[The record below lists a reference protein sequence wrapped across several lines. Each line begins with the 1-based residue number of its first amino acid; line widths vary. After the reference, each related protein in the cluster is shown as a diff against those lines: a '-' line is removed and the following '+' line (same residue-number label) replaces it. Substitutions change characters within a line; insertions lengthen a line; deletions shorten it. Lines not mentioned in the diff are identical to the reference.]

1 MHSRECSILANRP
14 EIADVSEGLEQVPPA
29 SMERRERSDPVTRVR
44 KRALLGAGFR
54 VTSGPFLSF
63 FAIAIRHTLGPQF
76 CSDAVSDANAFLLF

>member
-44 KRALLGAGFR
+44 
-54 VTSGPFLSF
+54 SGHYSGLASE
-63 FAIAIRHTLGPQF
+63 
-76 CSDAVSDANAFLLF
+76 